1 MRKPLVEAA
10 RNRPT
15 VVDDPHSSRLKRP
28 ALRLGLL
35 SLIPA
40 FYGITVV
47 ARWLEGVSMPA
58 ALWDLGPYASSF
70 VNTSLFIVL
79 LVIAHRLVVGRA

>member
-1 MRKPLVEAA
+1 MVEAV
-10 RNRPT
+10 RHRLT
-15 VVDDPHSSRLKRP
+15 VVDDPQSRRLRGP
-28 ALRLGLL
+28 ALRRGLL
-35 SLIPA
+35 GLIPA

-47 ARWLEGVSMPA
+47 ARLLGGVSMPS

-70 VNTSLFIVL
+70 VNTSLFIVA